1 MNCTYPATNMSQ
13 FRLGLTLGT
22 LLFAISHPLSS
33 QNLLVLPDSAQRAR
47 ARALCGPLAEDTLVL
62 DPTWPHAG
70 DLVSQSFAF
79 MEPPRSLPARVVVEY
94 PRSLRDRGIEGA
106 VFLAA
111 IIDTTGRIEAN
122 SVKVVATPHLD
133 FLPAVHKYLY
143 QLRFSP
149 GRAHGHPVRVCVAMV
164 IPFSLQQR

>member
-1 MNCTYPATNMSQ
+1 MSL
-13 FRLGLTLGT
+13 FRLGLTLST
-22 LLFAISHPLSS
+22 LLLATSHPLSS
-33 QNLLVLPDSAQRAR
+33 QNLLVPPDSAQRAR
-47 ARALCGPLAEDTLVL
+47 ARALCGPLAEDSLVL
-62 DPTWPHAG
+62 DSTWPHAG
-70 DLVSQSFAF
+70 DLVSQNFAF

-122 SVKVVATPHLD
+122 SIKVVATPHVD